1 MVAGAQILRIEE
13 TLLEPQAIS
22 PPPVRHALLI
32 FLLALAALS
41 HLATIGWGDL
51 YGHTEGQ
58 YAGAAREMIES
69 HHPLLPTN
77 DGLPRLRKPPL
88 LYWLTIASFK
98 LFGINTAVARL
109 PIALATIATV
119 ALTFLIGERL
129 ADYWRGFLAGLF
141 YLCSVGGFL
150 LERMIMPEPLFSTFV
165 TAAIFCA
172 VCGYQRRR
180 YRRWWFLGFWIC
192 AALASLSKGV
202 HGLLFPAGVIGLL
215 AIFFREARMRFRPL
229 LHWSYLSIFLLV
241 VAPWYIWTE
250 SHFPGFLRQL
260 VMVEWLGHLHT
271 APAAAGSD
279 NGVPRLHFVALH
291 FVWWFPWLLALLPG
305 ILFAWRRVIRPR
317 QIEFADALP
326 LCWMAVGFVPL
337 LLIGQRQDYYSMSM
351 WSAFALWAAA
361 AWLRT
366 PRKLR
371 IGGAAL
377 VGVVGAFI
385 GGIALLLP
393 RFVAGAN
400 APHANGD
407 TSWTTL
413 RALQRIPGAAWLG
426 LRPMFIIIA
435 SALVFCS
442 AAAIYFSLTRR
453 PKLAC
458 LALALAMLPT
468 GLSMID
474 GVARMAPQF
483 SLAEAARFLNP
494 RLHDHDTVI
503 YEGSLDAGSSLI
515 FYLNRP
521 FYLLN
526 EPPDDEMHI
535 GSKNNNVAVAEDLVL
550 QKWGDADDVYL
561 IIDQQRVPYWQ
572 ALLTDRFHIYHQ
584 VDACGRHVILSNQ
597 L

>member
-1 MVAGAQILRIEE
+1 MVASVQTLRIQE

-22 PPPVRHALLI
+22 PPPMRHALLVI
-32 FLLALAALS
+32 LLALAALS

-69 HHPLLPTN
+69 HHWLLPTN

-88 LYWLTIASFK
+88 LYWLMIGSFK
-98 LFGINTAVARL
+98 LFGTNTAAARL

-129 ADYWRGFLAGLF
+129 ADYWRGFLAGLI
-141 YLCSVGGFL
+141 YLCSVGAFL
-150 LERMIMPEPLFSTFV
+150 LGRIIMPEPLFSAFV
-165 TAAIFCA
+165 TAAMFCA

-215 AIFFREARMRFRPL
+215 AIFFREARVRFRQL
-229 LHWSYLSIFLLV
+229 LHWSYLSIFVLL
-241 VAPWYIWTE
+241 VAPWYIWAE
-250 SHFPGFLRQL
+250 SKFPGFLRQL
-260 VMVEWLGHLHT
+260 VMVEWLGHLHS

-279 NGVPRLHFVALH
+279 NGVPRFHFVALH
-291 FVWWFPWLLALLPG
+291 LVWWFPWLLALLPAV
-305 ILFAWRRVIRPR
+305 LFSWRRVIRPR
-317 QIEFADALP
+317 EIGFADALP
-326 LCWMAVGFVPL
+326 LCWMTVGFVPL

-351 WSAFALWAAA
+351 WSGFALWAAGV
-361 AWLRT
+361 WLRT
-366 PRKLR
+366 SRNLR
-371 IGGAAL
+371 IVGASL
-377 VGVVGAFI
+377 VGVIGALVA
-385 GGIALLLP
+385 GIALVLP
-393 RFVAGAN
+393 KFVAGAN
-400 APHANGD
+400 GPHANGD
-407 TSWTTL
+407 TSWTTM
-413 RALQRIPGAAWLG
+413 RALHRIPGASWLG

-435 SALVFCS
+435 CALASCCGV
-442 AAAIYFSLTRR
+442 AIYFVVTRR

-458 LALALAMLPT
+458 LALALAMLPA

-474 GVARMAPQF
+474 GVARMAPEF

-494 RLHDHDTVI
+494 RLHEHDTVI

-515 FYLNRP
+515 FYLNRR

-535 GSKNNNVAVAEDLVL
+535 ASRNNKAAMDEDLML
-550 QKWGDADDVYL
+550 EKWGDADDVYL
-561 IIDQQRVPYWQ
+561 IVEQQRLPYWQ
-572 ALLTDRFHIYHQ
+572 GLLTERFHIYHQ